1 MSFYRLIWLMPL
13 AFAVHIAEEWFG
25 GFAHWV
31 SMVVGGAM
39 SPSGFLVNNAG
50 FMAVLVALTG
60 LAAWSRARW
69 TLFLL
74 IFWASANL
82 FWDFL
87 FHLATV
93 VAFDRYSP
101 GLVSATLLYFPISYF
116 VARAALRERVVA
128 TPVFA
133 AATALGA
140 ALMGF
145 VIWSGLFH
153 FAV

>member
-1 MSFYRLIWLMPL
+1 MSFYRLIWLMPA
-13 AFAVHIAEEWFG
+13 AFAIHIAEEWFG

-31 SMVVGGAM
+31 SAIVGGAM
-39 SPSGFLVNNAG
+39 NPSGFLVNNAG
-50 FMAVLVALTG
+50 FMAVLVGLTG
-60 LAAWSRARW
+60 LTAWSRAQW
-69 TLFLL
+69 ALFLL

-116 VARAALRERVVA
+116 VARAALRKRIVA
-128 TPVFA
+128 TPVFTA
-133 AATALGA
+133 AIGLGA